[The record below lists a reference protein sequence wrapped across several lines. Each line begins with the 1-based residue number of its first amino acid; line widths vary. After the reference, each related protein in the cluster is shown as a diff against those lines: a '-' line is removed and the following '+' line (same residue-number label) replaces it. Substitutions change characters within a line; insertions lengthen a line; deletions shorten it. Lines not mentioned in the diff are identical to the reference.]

1 MAANTTPIFPLVPN
15 FNGGTVTT
23 ADATASKNHD
33 GTSSG
38 AVCIFTAGANG
49 ARIDEIQAL
58 PLGTN
63 VATALRIFIN
73 NGSDPTTAT
82 NNFLYRDVTA
92 AANTISEVAGI
103 TPISILVASQSA
115 LVLPAGYRLY
125 AVVGTT
131 IATGLQV
138 TVIGGDY

>member
-1 MAANTTPIFPLVPN
+1 MAANTSPIFPLTPKVSW
-15 FNGGTVTT
+15 GTVTT

-38 AVCIFTAGANG
+38 AVLIFTAGANG
-49 ARIDEIQAL
+49 ARVDEISFL

-63 VATALRIFIN
+63 IDSVLRIFIN
-73 NGSDPTTAT
+73 NGSDQTSAA
-82 NNFLYRDVTA
+82 NNSLYRESTA
-92 AANTISEVAGI
+92 SASTIAEITGNTTKKVLEADE
-103 TPISILVASQSA
+103 SA

-131 IATGLQV
+131 VAAGLQV